1 MPLQT
6 RTYDLREE
14 RERLEAEREELAAEV
29 AALDPDNP
37 ERQEHLQRGQQLDA
51 YLDGLDA
58 VIDPP
63 EEVAIPQ
70 FDTVGLGGLT
80 GGEYGQIED
89 QLVSA
94 ALNRGD
100 DSVGSGAERIHLVAK
115 GTVDA
120 TYLDD
125 GMGYEQ
131 QIAATAQLP
140 LGYLKWAEAKI
151 DEMTSVGN
159 GERESFESLV
169 AASSQNEP
177 SNAADGN

>member
-14 RERLEAEREELAAEV
+14 RDRLEAEREELAAEV
-29 AALDPDNP
+29 AALDRGNP
-37 ERQEHLQRGQQLDA
+37 ERQELLQRGQELDA
-51 YLDGLDA
+51 HLDGLDA

-63 EEVAIPQ
+63 ADVAIPQ
-70 FDTVGLGGLT
+70 FDSVTLGGLT

-89 QLVSA
+89 ELVSA
-94 ALNRGD
+94 ALDRGD

-115 GTVDA
+115 GTVEA
-120 TYLDD
+120 LYLDD

-131 QIAATAQLP
+131 AIAATAQLP
-140 LGYLKWAEAKI
+140 LGYLKWAEAEI
-151 DEMTSVGN
+151 NEMTSVGN

-169 AASSQNEP
+169 AANSASEP
-177 SNAADGN
+177 SAEPDGT